1 MYDPRGEDLSKI
13 KDDDLVERISNLHK
27 RMKFFYNTDNNQ
39 AILQLN
45 VMLSEANAEQQRRWA
60 KQGQAQLDKKEK
72 NNILDN

>member
-27 RMKFFYNTDNNQ
+27 RMKFFYNKGNNQ

>member
-27 RMKFFYNTDNNQ
+27 RMKFFYTTGNNQ

-45 VMLSEANAEQQRRWA
+45 VMLAEANAEQERRWA